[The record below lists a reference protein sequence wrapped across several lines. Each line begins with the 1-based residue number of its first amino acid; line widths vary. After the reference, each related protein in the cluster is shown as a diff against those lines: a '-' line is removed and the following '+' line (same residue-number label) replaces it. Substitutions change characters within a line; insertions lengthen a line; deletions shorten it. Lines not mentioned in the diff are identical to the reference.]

1 MSAVAARLQLVL
13 NELRLPTVKRLWA
26 ALAQQSN
33 KEGWP
38 AERFLA
44 EVMEHELAERETRR
58 LERHR
63 QESQLLPGK
72 LLSTFDFTA
81 VPSVSKAHVT
91 ALAEGDGWIG
101 QGANL
106 LLFGPPGVGKSHLV
120 CAIGNGLIDRGYRVY
135 FTRTSDLVQRLQ
147 VARRELR
154 LPAEIA
160 RLDRFDLL
168 ILDDLSYVRRDQAET
183 SVLFELIAERYE
195 RKSLALTANQP
206 FSGWD
211 QVFPDTAMTLAAVD
225 RLVHHS
231 TIFELNVESYRRRA
245 ATLGGLSAAKSKA
258 IPTAAEPVV
267 PERLE
272 ADGIVLIPEP
282 LGGARGEASVPLR
295 STEASPRATA
305 SSRTMSKAKTPSTAN
320 RRPNSNTAT

>member
-1 MSAVAARLQLVL
+1 MSGIAARLPLIL

-26 ALAQQSN
+26 PLAEQSN

-44 EVMEHELAERETRR
+44 AVMEHELAERETRR

-63 QESQLLPGK
+63 LESQLLPGK
-72 LLSTFDFTA
+72 LLSNFDFAA
-81 VPSVSKAHVT
+81 VPTVSKAHVS
-91 ALAEGDGWIG
+91 ALVDGDGWIE

-120 CAIGNGLIDRGYRVY
+120 CAIGNGLIDRGYRIH
-135 FTRTSDLVQRLQ
+135 FARTSDLVQKLQ
-147 VARRELR
+147 VARREMR

-183 SVLFELIAERYE
+183 SVLFELIAARYE

-211 QVFPDTAMTLAAVD
+211 QVFPEPAMTLAAVD

-245 ATLGGLSAAKSKA
+245 AVTGESKKQ
-258 IPTAAEPVV
+258 PMKKK
-267 PERLE
+267 
-272 ADGIVLIPEP
+272 D
-282 LGGARGEASVPLR
+282 
-295 STEASPRATA
+295 
-305 SSRTMSKAKTPSTAN
+305 
-320 RRPNSNTAT
+320 

>member
-1 MSAVAARLQLVL
+1 MSTAAARLQFVL

-26 ALAQQSN
+26 VLAEQSN

-38 AERFLA
+38 AERFLVA
-44 EVMEHELAERETRR
+44 VMEHELAERDTRR

-63 QESQLLPGK
+63 LESQLLPGK
-72 LLSTFDFTA
+72 RLSNFDFTV
-81 VPSVSKAHVT
+81 VPTVSKAHVS

-120 CAIGNGLIDRGYRVY
+120 CAIGHGLIDRGYRVC

-147 VARRELR
+147 GARREMR
-154 LPAEIA
+154 LSAEIA

-211 QVFPDTAMTLAAVD
+211 QVFPDAAMTLAAVD

-231 TIFELNVESYRRRA
+231 TILELNVESYRRRVA
-245 ATLGGLSAAKSKA
+245 AGGKVFEGKSKGIHNPDDHVTPTPVPGDRNDVGEGA
-258 IPTAAEPVV
+258 TIPCEVS
-267 PERLE
+267 
-272 ADGIVLIPEP
+272 
-282 LGGARGEASVPLR
+282 GARGDASVPLR
-295 STEASPRATA
+295 STKASPRAKDQTK
-305 SSRTMSKAKTPSTAN
+305 TTSKAKPTLPGTA
-320 RRPNSNTAT
+320 AT

>member
-1 MSAVAARLQLVL
+1 MNTAAARLPLIL

-26 ALAQQSN
+26 GLAEQSN

-44 EVMEHELAERETRR
+44 AVMEHELAERETRR

-63 QESQLLPGK
+63 LESQLLPGK
-72 LLSTFDFTA
+72 LLSSFDFA
-81 VPSVSKAHVT
+81 SVPTVSKAHVT
-91 ALAEGDGWIG
+91 ALVESDGWIE
-101 QGANL
+101 QGSNL
-106 LLFGPPGVGKSHLV
+106 LLFGPPGVGKTHLV
-120 CAIGNGLIDRGYRVY
+120 CGIGNALIDRGYRVC

-147 VARRELR
+147 VARREMR

-160 RLDRFDLL
+160 KFDRFDLL

-183 SVLFELIAERYE
+183 SVLFELISERYE

-206 FSGWD
+206 FSGWN
-211 QVFPDTAMTLAAVD
+211 QVFPEAAMTLAAVD

-245 ATLGGLSAAKSKA
+245 AGQ
-258 IPTAAEPVV
+258 P
-267 PERLE
+267 
-272 ADGIVLIPEP
+272 
-282 LGGARGEASVPLR
+282 
-295 STEASPRATA
+295 ATKRQ
-305 SSRTMSKAKTPSTAN
+305 SGKDKD
-320 RRPNSNTAT
+320 

>member
-1 MSAVAARLQLVL
+1 MNAAAARLPLIL

-26 ALAQQSN
+26 GLAEQSN

-44 EVMEHELAERETRR
+44 AVMEHELAERETRR

-63 QESQLLPGK
+63 LESQLLPGK
-72 LLSTFDFTA
+72 LLSTFDFST
-81 VPSVSKAHVT
+81 VPTVSKAHVT
-91 ALAEGDGWIG
+91 ALIDGDGWIE

-120 CAIGNGLIDRGYRVY
+120 CAIGSGLIDRGYRVN

-168 ILDDLSYVRRDQAET
+168 ILDDFSYVRRDQAET

-211 QVFPDTAMTLAAVD
+211 QVFPETAMTLAAVD

-245 ATLGGLSAAKSKA
+245 A
-258 IPTAAEPVV
+258 V
-267 PERLE
+267 PGHAPAQQQLKNKK
-272 ADGIVLIPEP
+272 D
-282 LGGARGEASVPLR
+282 
-295 STEASPRATA
+295 
-305 SSRTMSKAKTPSTAN
+305 
-320 RRPNSNTAT
+320 

>member
-1 MSAVAARLQLVL
+1 MNAVAARLPLIL

-26 ALAQQSN
+26 ALAEQSN

-44 EVMEHELAERETRR
+44 IVMEHELAERETRR

-63 QESQLLPGK
+63 LESQLLPGK

-81 VPSVSKAHVT
+81 VPTVSKAHVT
-91 ALAEGDGWIG
+91 ALTEGDGWIDH
-101 QGANL
+101 GANL

-120 CAIGNGLIDRGYRVY
+120 CAIGNGLIDRGYRVH
-135 FTRTSDLVQRLQ
+135 FTRTTDLVQRLQ
-147 VARRELR
+147 VARREMR

-183 SVLFELIAERYE
+183 SVLFELIAARYE

-211 QVFPDTAMTLAAVD
+211 QVFPDAAMTLAAVD
-225 RLVHHS
+225 RLVHHA

-245 ATLGGLSAAKSKA
+245 ATRGGATESQRKNKNDSNDLAAPA
-258 IPTAAEPVV
+258 MNPGRI
-267 PERLE
+267 
-272 ADGIVLIPEP
+272 
-282 LGGARGEASVPLR
+282 GGARGDPSVSLR
-295 STEASPRATA
+295 STAGSPRAKAPTTTT
-305 SSRTMSKAKTPSTAN
+305 SRTKAKTKAAAKSASHRSTA
-320 RRPNSNTAT
+320 T